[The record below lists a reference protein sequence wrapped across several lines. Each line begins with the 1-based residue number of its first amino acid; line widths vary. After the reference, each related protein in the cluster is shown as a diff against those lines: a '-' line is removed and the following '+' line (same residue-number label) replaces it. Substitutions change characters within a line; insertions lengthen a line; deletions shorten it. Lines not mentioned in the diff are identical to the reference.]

1 MIHDVREIRI
11 RASVIDTQNK
21 PTAAMRLGISPD
33 TFEFFRRQYGVKMPF
48 TSSSIVEVIK
58 RGGEKKKS

>member
-1 MIHDVREIRI
+1 MIHDVSEIRI

-33 TFEFFRRQYGVKMPF
+33 TFEFFRRKYGVKMPI
-48 TSSSIVEVIK
+48 TPSAAEVIK
-58 RGGEKKKS
+58 RGGKKKKS